1 MKECECETEL
11 EVLFLKPHEDW
22 NDLYSTAN
30 VLYKFPNKC
39 FHVQFSKDDDG
50 KIKDEWLAGL
60 HPHVKFLYS
69 VIKSVVSWCFSLN
82 FASWLL
88 RLEARAEWGTKD
100 VRRKLKGNLKFSD
113 TVLNVVRFVVL
124 FPNLL
129 VQKIGL
135 GEMALQCG
143 NKLPLKQFATSWQQF
158 EIFLS

>member
-1 MKECECETEL
+1 M
-11 EVLFLKPHEDW
+11 
-22 NDLYSTAN
+22 
-30 VLYKFPNKC
+30 
-39 FHVQFSKDDDG
+39 
-50 KIKDEWLAGL
+50 
-60 HPHVKFLYS
+60 
-69 VIKSVVSWCFSLN
+69 
-82 FASWLL
+82 
-88 RLEARAEWGTKD
+88 
-100 VRRKLKGNLKFSD
+100 RRKLKGNLKFSD